1 MKGEN
6 VTSGVVVEFLEE
18 AAEPCPY
25 LIVGGATVD
34 GFTAYGSSSVEGA
47 DLEWQAVTG
56 VHIGARRGP
65 VPTAGVHQPNV
76 DLATGG
82 VPEYVVEG
90 AVVGDP
96 VKALVHHRLSEMP
109 ERLVFQHDVQVVMRS
124 RFLPQ

>member
-65 VPTAGVHQPNV
+65 VPRAGVHQSNV

-96 VKALVHHRLSEMP
+96 VKALVHHTRRNAP
-109 ERLVFQHDVQVVMRS
+109 VF
-124 RFLPQ
+124 